1 MRASSRLPLVDCR
14 AARAIAI
21 PHGMYRALHVLLA
34 TSLLHCS
41 ASNCFRMYS
50 LVSMAAALAAF
61 K

>member
-21 PHGMYRALHVLLA
+21 PHGLYRALHLLLA
-34 TSLLHCS
+34 TSLLLCPVS
-41 ASNCFRMYS
+41 KCFCMYR
-50 LVSMAAALAAF
+50 LVLMPAAMAMS

>member
-1 MRASSRLPLVDCR
+1 
-14 AARAIAI
+14 
-21 PHGMYRALHVLLA
+21 MYRALHVLLA